1 MEEHN
6 LRDEGT
12 RSEDCVS
19 GGACESALP
28 VFDVILASSSPR
40 RKQLLEQAGVAFTVL
55 SADVDESLEPDDLAQ
70 PDQACRKLAERK
82 AQAVVQQVL
91 SDPSYVGSFVV
102 LGSDTMVVCDGEI
115 FGKPADEADATRML
129 SRLAGR
135 SHEVMTSVSLWMVMA
150 PADQDLSLGFRS
162 FVDTSIVTFKDL
174 TSEDIAEYLAEG
186 ESFDKAG
193 AYAIQGAGARLVE
206 RVHGSMDT
214 VIGLPVERLMREYG
228 DILLPTA
235 P

>member
-1 MEEHN
+1 MQGEE
-6 LRDEGT
+6 T
-12 RSEDCVS
+12 RSEDCAS
-19 GGACESALP
+19 EGARESALP

-115 FGKPADEADATRML
+115 FGKPADEADAMRML
-129 SRLAGR
+129 SRLAGVRTR
-135 SHEVMTSVSLWMVMA
+135 S
-150 PADQDLSLGFRS
+150 
-162 FVDTSIVTFKDL
+162 
-174 TSEDIAEYLAEG
+174 
-186 ESFDKAG
+186 
-193 AYAIQGAGARLVE
+193 
-206 RVHGSMDT
+206 
-214 VIGLPVERLMREYG
+214 
-228 DILLPTA
+228 
-235 P
+235 